1 MRISDWSSDVCSSDL
16 NGGDEASPPGL
27 GQTLNSNVRVG
38 IGRQQPLKQIALI
51 LLGRKADDIICAE
64 PAKFGGDGGGVQ
76 HLMRSADIQ
85 NADRWQIG
93 RASCRERECQYG

>member
-1 MRISDWSSDVCSSDL
+1 MRIRDWSSDVCSSDL
-16 NGGDEASPPGL
+16 SPPGL

-64 PAKFGGDGGGVQ
+64 PAKFGGEGDRQLVVQGKRVSVRVGRGGRRFIKNKKQ
-76 HLMRSADIQ
+76 DLDSYI
-85 NADRWQIG
+85 NNPL
-93 RASCRERECQYG
+93 